1 MNIEELL
8 NEKQIQKLNSK
19 KGLVYFLRSKNK
31 NPNKVIELLEYEEDL
46 RELQVELNKMQN
58 WIKANNQRVAI
69 IFEGRDAA
77 GKGGAIRRFIQHL
90 NPRSHNVVAL
100 PKPTDLEKGQWY
112 FQRYI
117 THLPNEGEIVFFDRS
132 WYNRA
137 VVEPVNGFCTKE
149 EYELYMKQVNSFE
162 EMLHN
167 DGVIMIKFWFSISKE
182 EQAKRLN
189 ARKEDPL
196 KQWKL
201 GSVDMKAQD
210 LWDSYTNYKRKM
222 FDKTNSSFNP
232 WVIVKANN
240 KKKARLES
248 IRYVLNKIPYIG
260 KEDAVIK
267 IKPNKSIVA
276 SLDTIKKEIDN

>member
-1 MNIEELL
+1 MKDELL
-8 NEKQIQKLNSK
+8 NEEQLKKLNSK

-31 NPNKVIELLEYEEDL
+31 NPSKVIELLEYEEEL
-46 RELQVELNKMQN
+46 RDLQVELNKMQN
-58 WIKANNQRVAI
+58 WIKAKNQRVAI

-117 THLPNEGEIVFFDRS
+117 TNLPNEGEIVFFDRS

-137 VVEPVNGFCTKE
+137 VVEPVNGFCTQE
-149 EYELYMKQVNSFE
+149 EYELYMQQVNSFE

-167 DGVIMIKFWFSISKE
+167 DGVILIKFWFSISKE

-210 LWDSYTNYKRKM
+210 LWESYTNYKRKM
-222 FDKTNSSFNP
+222 FDKTNNSFNP
-232 WVIVKANN
+232 WIIVKANN

-248 IRYVLNKIPYIG
+248 IRYVLNRIPYNG
-260 KEDAVIK
+260 KEDAIIK